1 MGLHLRALV
10 ALTVFLAAIQQHEAQ
25 NFRGAGSQRGRGE
38 PTMPSELTDSEDDK
52 PENDEDGN
60 PDSDDDAD
68 DDKEHQ
74 RPRPLDM
81 KEFKQKATAFKKGL
95 TGVSGSALKM
105 QCQQL
110 DQAVERGQQK
120 WIKEQGFFDGLKK
133 MCEAIKEKNGK
144 KFHEA
149 AHQEKEKITEVAH
162 TMQKHFATHSGAGGN
177 AVAMGC
183 TALLAAKHNGK
194 MEWFE
199 TQGWY
204 QKALKMCTGLSGQGP
219 AELEPEEKLTGREEY
234 ERDMKNKKPLEL
246 LEETCK
252 QLSKLE
258 RDDAVR
264 WTKWFP
270 EAQQMCVT
278 VKSASPAELKSLV
291 DRQAT
296 RAETASGQLIKK
308 TCENIKKDF
317 KAGGMKKFED
327 STWMPTVMAM
337 CQKMGTRK
345 VDGKQL
351 KQRCEYIKKAQEE
364 GKDKT
369 MREKAWYGHL
379 VKTCDWLWKKQKAF
393 HQGPDSPTVTV

>member
-1 MGLHLRALV
+1 M
-10 ALTVFLAAIQQHEAQ
+10 
-25 NFRGAGSQRGRGE
+25 RGRGPGE
-38 PTMPSELTDSEDDK
+38 AQEEAQGETLTVHEEAQDLTSK
-52 PENDEDGN
+52 FMSLS
-60 PDSDDDAD
+60 SDA
-68 DDKEHQ
+68 
-74 RPRPLDM
+74 
-81 KEFKQKATAFKKGL
+81 L
-95 TGVSGSALKM
+95 TL

-110 DQAVERGQQK
+110 ENARHSGKQQWMEK
-120 WIKEQGFFDGLKK
+120 QGFFEGLSK
-133 MCEAIKEKNGK
+133 MCAALAEKDTQK
-144 KFHEA
+144 VA
-149 AHQEKEKITEVAH
+149 QVAHQEKAKMTMVEEAVKKRARH
-162 TMQKHFATHSGAGGN
+162 TASQSIAL
-177 AVAMGC
+177 GC
-183 TALLAAKHNGK
+183 TSLLKAKNNGK

-204 QKALKMCTGLSGQGP
+204 QKALKMCTGLSGKGP
-219 AELEPEEKLTGREEY
+219 AELEPEVKLTGREEY

-258 RDDAVR
+258 RDDAVQK
-264 WTKWFP
+264 TKWFP

-278 VKSASPAELKSLV
+278 VKSASPGELKSLV

-317 KAGGMKKFED
+317 KAGGMRKFED
-327 STWMPTVMAM
+327 TTWMPTVMAM

-364 GKDKT
+364 GKDKS

-379 VKTCDWLWKKQKAF
+379 LKTCDWLWKKQKAF
-393 HQGPDSPTVTV
+393 HQGPDSPIVTV